1 MEFLTFDAETCTL
14 CGRCVDACPFGA
26 LTMEKEGIVVG
37 DGCRMCG
44 LCVRQCPVQAIR
56 FEQRA
61 NEVNKEDWKDFLVVA
76 EQDAGRNPS
85 GEPWS

>member
-37 DGCRMCG
+37 DGRVCAA
-44 LCVRQCPVQAIR
+44 CVSVSVRYR
-56 FEQRA
+56 
-61 NEVNKEDWKDFLVVA
+61 
-76 EQDAGRNPS
+76 PS
-85 GEPWS
+85 VLNSGPMK